1 MIRFTTYQKPTPL
14 KRPRFF
20 HGHAF
25 DPSKKDK
32 KLWLKNVMQHVPKK
46 PFTEP
51 LNVMLQF
58 YFKRPKSH
66 FRTGK
71 YSGIRKEKAP
81 KFNDKIPDIDNL
93 AKFVLD
99 AMNGVFYKDDKQICQ
114 LHCSKNYTEGC
125 NDESY
130 QIITIQPLFN
140 CKTIKCDKLQSKTK
154 TRSNSFP

>member
-1 MIRFTTYQKPTPL
+1 MLCYNFISNVL
-14 KRPRFF
+14 KVILELENI
-20 HGHAF
+20 AEYV
-25 DPSKKDK
+25 KK
-32 KLWLKNVMQHVPKK
+32 N
-46 PFTEP
+46 
-51 LNVMLQF
+51 
-58 YFKRPKSH
+58 
-66 FRTGK
+66 
-71 YSGIRKEKAP
+71 AP

-154 TRSNSFP
+154 TRKNSFP